1 MSNQQMDWKDISFRF
16 CPPSVYRDLE
26 AILLVRRN
34 GEKLLAETLGV
45 PRQTIDTAGRRTQ
58 SSSKDILDYLKEDG
72 QTTWRTF
79 YSAVGSHHRH
89 DIKTDVLDKPD
100 TQKAILDYYKNSKEY
115 TLKIPPKAPTEVDD
129 PMHHLLTGK
138 DHDEIGRKGNCLPS
152 PSTGTSP
159 TDISVTA
166 TTVNIYVSSPEAN
179 FKNLLSFPC
188 NDGCPHHG
196 PYDQT
201 PREPVNSGTLMS
213 GVSMEI
219 GAPYQNPVKRS
230 NSNEEENQNKKLAA
244 GGDDME
250 TDGPAGQTVA
260 SVGLPNISSIWEHN
274 AVDLLRQ
281 EQNGEIC
288 KLRVK
293 AEPKSPKREFVH
305 RQTTAYE
312 SRYASEQRNG
322 VMNGY
327 HEGDATLLQKD
338 TMQWQ
343 NPDKP
348 IQRGRGDL
356 PRSASAPEPCKGNVK
371 TQVPSLGSSE
381 PPNRSQSVVESRVPG
396 INMGPPMPTG
406 GPEPGG
412 TWPKSG
418 LRSTPT
424 NGSQTRSEPRNMQ
437 YSEFRRG
444 RLLFLFNACSQKR
457 ACAMGR
463 YFYDQFKIGVKLG
476 YWSLK
481 NEGCEEIGQE
491 IMQDVVKSNWIAIC
505 LDKPYVQVIRDF
517 EDSREKYRPLPRN
530 KNFNIRYTYALL
542 KAEYQRHGP
551 SAHQILLFYTPDID
565 LRLLPEWLLN
575 ASSQTRYKL
584 PVSSNLLLTEMDQK
598 NLYWIFRQVGL
609 LSDHIGQ
616 RSDQAR
622 LYKQNVYQ

>member
-138 DHDEIGRKGNCLPS
+138 DHDEIGRK
-152 PSTGTSP
+152 
-159 TDISVTA
+159 
-166 TTVNIYVSSPEAN
+166 
-179 FKNLLSFPC
+179 
-188 NDGCPHHG
+188 
-196 PYDQT
+196 
-201 PREPVNSGTLMS
+201 
-213 GVSMEI
+213 
-219 GAPYQNPVKRS
+219 
-230 NSNEEENQNKKLAA
+230 
-244 GGDDME
+244 
-250 TDGPAGQTVA
+250 
-260 SVGLPNISSIWEHN
+260 
-274 AVDLLRQ
+274 
-281 EQNGEIC
+281 
-288 KLRVK
+288 
-293 AEPKSPKREFVH
+293 
-305 RQTTAYE
+305 
-312 SRYASEQRNG
+312 
-322 VMNGY
+322 
-327 HEGDATLLQKD
+327 
-338 TMQWQ
+338 
-343 NPDKP
+343 
-348 IQRGRGDL
+348 
-356 PRSASAPEPCKGNVK
+356 
-371 TQVPSLGSSE
+371 
-381 PPNRSQSVVESRVPG
+381 
-396 INMGPPMPTG
+396 
-406 GPEPGG
+406 
-412 TWPKSG
+412 
-418 LRSTPT
+418 
-424 NGSQTRSEPRNMQ
+424 
-437 YSEFRRG
+437 G